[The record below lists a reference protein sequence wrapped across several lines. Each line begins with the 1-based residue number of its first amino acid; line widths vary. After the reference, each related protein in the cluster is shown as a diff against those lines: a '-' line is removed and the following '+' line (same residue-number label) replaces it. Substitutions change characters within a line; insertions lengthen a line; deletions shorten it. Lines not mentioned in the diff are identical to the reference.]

1 MIMSFKAASVL
12 GSILVLIALAITF
25 MKAIIGFVGFITT
38 VFQILIVLAFVAV
51 FAGVGYMVFRAWQ
64 DKKRS
69 AE

>member
-1 MIMSFKAASVL
+1 MVMSFKAASVI
-12 GSILVLIALAITF
+12 GSILVLIALVITF
-25 MKAIIGFVGFITT
+25 MKAIIAFVGFITT
-38 VFQILIVLAFVAV
+38 AFQILIVLAFVAV